1 MPAGLRAQQTHLERK
16 TRSRL
21 RTFRL
26 TAVQLNAGLQQR
38 QRTDSFLLA
47 SPGLSER
54 RRRQQLTRTPYGH
67 DPPRWPPRAGR
78 TPVAPA
84 GPRPLGTAPHC
95 SACGLRRPLA
105 RRSRG
110 LRHVGAGL
118 REAAPAGR
126 ERRGRPGL
134 RGPAR
139 RGAERSGTAP
149 PRGGARLTAPRSGP
163 TCGLRARLTAC
174 RCPAA
179 PRGGAGIP
187 GGFPVR
193 RAAARGSRCA
203 DSFRWQNPDS

>member
-95 SACGLRRPLA
+95 SALRPPAAPGTAVPRPAA
-105 RRSRG
+105 RGRG
-110 LRHVGAGL
+110 AAGSGAGGEGET
-118 REAAPAGR
+118 EAAGAA
-126 ERRGRPGL
+126 RP
-134 RGPAR
+134 R
-139 RGAERSGTAP
+139 AERSGTE
-149 PRGGARLTAPRSGP
+149 RNGP
-163 TCGLRARLTAC
+163 TPRRSAAHGAAERPHLRARLTAC